1 MKKFAIIAAA
11 LAVTFA
17 TFAALDF
24 QNARAIPALA
34 PQTISAGTTNEV
46 ALAVAGLRGQGEV
59 IVTATGSPSRTALD
73 VTLWATNRTE
83 CGWTVYAA
91 QTFTATNAGVY
102 RVSFPGEYLPG
113 NVKVGVGTIGAA
125 TTASA
130 FIFTN

>member
-83 CGWTVYAA
+83 GGWTVYNAA
-91 QTFTATNAGVY
+91 KIANVRDRSTARGMAAPFH
-102 RVSFPGEYLPG
+102 FPRTSRKGG
-113 NVKVGVGTIGAA
+113 
-125 TTASA
+125 SA
-130 FIFTN
+130 